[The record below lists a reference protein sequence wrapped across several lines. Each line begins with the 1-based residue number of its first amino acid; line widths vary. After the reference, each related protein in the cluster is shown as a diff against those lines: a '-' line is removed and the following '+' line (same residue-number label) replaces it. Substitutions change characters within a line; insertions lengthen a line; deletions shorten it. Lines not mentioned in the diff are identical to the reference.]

1 MSFNQHF
8 FFTKSISSNQKTV
21 TIVGNFTS
29 FQYPMVK
36 TIVGASLHL
45 LTSSCHICLSSDCHS
60 TPFLS
65 TLWCCLPI
73 SLSVFLSFFYLVQFL
88 VGLFWHVLCILWH
101 AHTTLHLVSL
111 LWSEDLYETP
121 LRLWLCSVPLHLWCG
136 LCLRC
141 QGWQLIM
148 VLFSTQCVWAIFN
161 VLLFSRLIKL

>member
-1 MSFNQHF
+1 MFWPISIMHVIQPAF

-36 TIVGASLHL
+36 TIIGASLHL

-73 SLSVFLSFFYLVQFL
+73 SLSVFLSFCYLVQFL

-121 LRLWLCSVPLHLWCG
+121 LRLWLCTSAFVMWSLFEMPRLATYNGVIQYSVCMSNL
-136 LCLRC
+136 
-141 QGWQLIM
+141 
-148 VLFSTQCVWAIFN
+148 
-161 VLLFSRLIKL
+161 